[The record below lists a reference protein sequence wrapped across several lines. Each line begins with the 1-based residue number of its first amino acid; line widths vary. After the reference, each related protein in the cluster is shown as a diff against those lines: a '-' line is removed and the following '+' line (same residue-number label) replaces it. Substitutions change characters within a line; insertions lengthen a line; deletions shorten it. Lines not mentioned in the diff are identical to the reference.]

1 MSKEGEET
9 NNRDRLRKF
18 TAFLSGL
25 ALYQLPHIAFSASRY
40 TLVRFQVP
48 SAYVGLFINRMII
61 SSRIFSLITIGLA
74 TMCDQFGMPGIIQVG
89 KASVIFLAASLSSIL
104 FVYCIGGEQGYL
116 TLYYWTISISSM
128 VLGASFVFVVKIV
141 SKEIVY
147 LMAALPITGIV
158 VSSYH
163 LAFLMI
169 TNYITVSDIP
179 FWIVFWQI
187 IIGITIVSLT
197 VVMLYSVYDNDK
209 PDEGKE
215 KKTEE
220 SKSTEKTDNR
230 STGTTEGSTG
240 GNTCTCVRS
249 DSEGG
254 TQECKEG
261 FMEAVG
267 KAWSPLLLVALGYG
281 LQNAF
286 YPGIAPYKLTT
297 MTKGYNIELTVLF
310 TSAIPPLVIIAL
322 KEKKNNIAPNVSW
335 KEYPGWHWSW
345 LFFLC
350 QMLCAVIFLW
360 CLHFPGWS
368 ISKAVKGSMALLGFL
383 TVTYDFCAQCTRN
396 IGTSGASMQGC
407 KENSRMDTLNS
418 FSYSFSQV
426 IFAFLGDG
434 YLRVYSKYEKDRSK
448 WPTKHY
454 GNFRAFRYWIW
465 TATKVSFGNI
475 GTAFTTDVR
484 GAIQTKK
491 EFLFIVYEDEM
502 DNSSEPPKTKNP
514 TVMKIVHDI

>member
-1 MSKEGEET
+1 MSPSPGSNGLK
-9 NNRDRLRKF
+9 KF

-61 SSRIFSLITIGLA
+61 AFRIFTLITIGLA
-74 TMCDQFGMPGIIQVG
+74 TLCDQFNMPNIIPIG
-89 KASVIFLAASLSSIL
+89 KASVIFLVAALSSVL
-104 FVYCIGGEQGYL
+104 VVYCIGGDQGYL
-116 TLYYWTISISSM
+116 TLYYWTICISSL
-128 VLGASFVFVVKIV
+128 VLGACFVFVVKIV
-141 SKEIVY
+141 SSEIVY
-147 LMAALPITGIV
+147 LMAALPITGII

-197 VVMLYSVYDNDK
+197 VVMLYASYGDK
-209 PDEGKE
+209 PAGRDYGKLWE
-215 KKTEE
+215 TVSTLINIGLDIAGTALDMA
-220 SKSTEKTDNR
+220 SKVLAKV
-230 STGTTEGSTG
+230 TGASG
-240 GNTCTCVRS
+240 GAPATK
-249 DSEGG
+249 
-254 TQECKEG
+254 QEG

-281 LQNAF
+281 IHNAF

-310 TSAIPPLVIIAL
+310 TSAIPPLIIIVL
-322 KEKKNNIAPNVSW
+322 KERGMGPNKPWNTS
-335 KEYPGWHWSW
+335 GWHWSW

-350 QMLCAVIFLW
+350 QILCAVIFLW
-360 CLHFPGWS
+360 CLHFPWWA

-383 TVTYDFCAQCTRN
+383 TVTYDFCAQSARN
-396 IGTSGASMQGC
+396 IGTSGASMQG
-407 KENSRMDTLNS
+407 ENSNSSMDTLNT
-418 FSYSFSQV
+418 FFYSVTQV

-434 YLRVYSKYEKDRSK
+434 YLRVYSKYEKDRNN

-465 TATKVSFGNI
+465 TATKVSFSNI

-491 EFLFIVYEDEM
+491 EFLFIVYSDDT

-514 TVMKIVHDI
+514 KVMKIVHGI

>member
-1 MSKEGEET
+1 MMSKEAEMAT
-9 NNRDRLRKF
+9 STTTTHRDRLRKF

-141 SKEIVY
+141 SSEIVY

-179 FWIVFWQI
+179 FWLVFWQI
-187 IIGITIVSLT
+187 VIGITIVSLT

-209 PDEGKE
+209 PVEARVDTLEKLLKVGVAASGAVGGSLGKA
-215 KKTEE
+215 TE
-220 SKSTEKTDNR
+220 T
-230 STGTTEGSTG
+230 
-240 GNTCTCVRS
+240 
-249 DSEGG
+249 
-254 TQECKEG
+254 

-267 KAWSPLLLVALGYG
+267 KAWSPILLITLGYG

-286 YPGIAPYKLTT
+286 YPGIAPYKLIGPNL
-297 MTKGYNIELTVLF
+297 GYWIDLTVLF
-310 TSAIPPLVIIAL
+310 TNAIPPLFILVL
-322 KEKKNNIAPNVSW
+322 KEKEIAPNVSW

-368 ISKAVKGSMALLGFL
+368 ISKAVKGSTVLLGFL
-383 TVTYDFCAQCTRN
+383 TVTYDFCAQSARN
-396 IGTSGASMQGC
+396 IGTSGASVQGC

-434 YLRVYSKYEKDRSK
+434 YLRVYSKYEKDRNN

-465 TATKVSFGNI
+465 TATKVSFKAI
-475 GTAFTTDVR
+475 GGSFCLDVR
-484 GAIQTKK
+484 GSIVEKR
-491 EFLFIVYEDEM
+491 EFLFIVYSDDT
-502 DNSSEPPKTKNP
+502 DNSSNPPKAKDP
-514 TVMKIVHDI
+514 KVMKIVHGI